1 MSKKLIKRVGIFND
15 FKGDP
20 TNPDD
25 LFEYFHRTGKLY
37 TALAAGGKR
46 PKFSKEFIDGNE
58 DQRILFFAMLS
69 NAAAILLRHKGV
81 QNLEEMTAYELSSA
95 LRKLVEKEIPVR
107 YKRQQTGR
115 KNLRTNPTLDKLLAD
130 AYGQFLSSHGKP
142 PGRKKLAHAAEKIC
156 KDDPNLAHLKSE
168 ITEHTLR
175 KFLQSQAKSG
185 DI

>member
-37 TALAAGGKR
+37 TALAVGGKR
-46 PKFSKEFIDGNE
+46 PKFSKEFIDGDE
-58 DQRILFFAMLS
+58 DKRILFFAMLS
-69 NAAAILLRHKGV
+69 NAASILLRHKGV

-95 LRKLVEKEIPVR
+95 LRKLVESETPVR

-115 KNLRTNPTLDKLLAD
+115 KNLRSNPALDTLLAE
-130 AYGQFLSSHGKP
+130 AYGQFVISHGKP
-142 PGRKKLAHAAEKIC
+142 PGRKNLAHSAEKIC
-156 KDDPNLAHLKSE
+156 KEDPELAHLKSD
-168 ITEHTLR
+168 ITEHALR
-175 KFLQSQAKSG
+175 KFLQSHAKSG